1 MTPEL
6 LRQVLC
12 SAFRISQEADSLLVH
27 TPFGL
32 DFNDDL
38 VLRVRPDGVGFRI
51 DDNGDTWLALSMA
64 GASLDADRINELI
77 GGVEFDVDDG
87 SLIARSKNSLDVADA
102 LFKVVGAT
110 LRVHGACRPRPRPQ
124 PSDFKER
131 VVTLLAEVAKESGVP
146 LALDQMVEE
155 TGSLMADAVL
165 GIEKPLVFVVATS
178 VERLMEAE
186 LLFLRRQITRRAGYV
201 CAVVPSAKSI
211 GTKHFSRANYY
222 TDKTLEFDGWAP
234 AFKEFAQQQLAIH

>member
-1 MTPEL
+1 MTPEI

-38 VLRVRPDGVGFRI
+38 ILRVRPEDGGFRI

-64 GASLDADRINELI
+64 GATLDVDRVNELA
-77 GGVEFDVDDG
+77 GGVEFDEDDG
-87 SLIARSKNSLDVADA
+87 SLIAHSASPVLVADA
-102 LFKVVGAT
+102 LFKVVGAA

-131 VVTLLAEVAKESGVP
+131 VVSLLEEVAKESGVP
-146 LALDQMVEE
+146 LALDQMIEE
-155 TGSLMADAVL
+155 TGFLMADAVL
-165 GIEKPLVFVVATS
+165 GVEKPLVVIAATS

-186 LLFLRRQITRRAGYV
+186 LLYLRRQISRRAGYV
-201 CAVVPSAKSI
+201 CAVGPSAKSI
-211 GTKHFSRANYY
+211 GAKHFSRANYY